1 MIPRNHLF
9 DFMLIHAD
17 TSLIISQRLSEW
29 CGHGPVL
36 EQDMAMTNLAL
47 DHIGRA
53 RLLYQYASELD
64 PAGRSEDELAFLR
77 DELDYKNLL
86 LAEYPNT
93 DFAFT
98 VARQFFLD
106 AFYIDLLDKLSASSD
121 SRLAHIANK
130 SLKETQYHY
139 KWSSDWVIRLGDGTG
154 LSHEKMQNA
163 VNRLWEY
170 TGEIFQPAACEIGM
184 MEAGVAPSYE
194 ELSSSWN
201 QRVSSVLD
209 EATLTKPQSTWQ
221 QKGGKS
227 GHHTEHLGFLLAEMQ
242 YMQRAY
248 PGLDW

>member
-1 MIPRNHLF
+1 MIPKDHLF

-53 RLLYQYASELD
+53 RLLYQYASELEN
-64 PAGRSEDELAFLR
+64 AGRSEDELAFLR

-98 VARQFFLD
+98 VTRQFFLD
-106 AFYIDLLDKLSASSD
+106 AFYIDLLDKLSGSAD

-139 KWSSDWVIRLGDGTG
+139 KWSSDWMIRLGDGTEI
-154 LSHEKMQNA
+154 SHEKVQNA
-163 VNRLWEY
+163 VDRLWEY
-170 TGEIFQPAACEIGM
+170 TGEIFQPAECELGM

-194 ELSSSWN
+194 ELSDSWH
-201 QRVSSVLD
+201 QRVNSVLA
-209 EATLTKPQSTWQ
+209 EATLKKPQSTWQ
-221 QKGGKS
+221 QKGGKT
-227 GHHTEHLGFLLAEMQ
+227 GHNTEHLGYLLAEMQ

>member
-1 MIPRNHLF
+1 MIPKDHLF

-53 RLLYQYASELD
+53 RLLYQYASELEN
-64 PAGRSEDELAFLR
+64 AGRSEDELAFLR

-98 VARQFFLD
+98 VTRQFFLD
-106 AFYIDLLDKLSASSD
+106 AFYIDLLDKLSGSAD

-130 SLKETQYHY
+130 
-139 KWSSDWVIRLGDGTG
+139 
-154 LSHEKMQNA
+154 
-163 VNRLWEY
+163 
-170 TGEIFQPAACEIGM
+170 
-184 MEAGVAPSYE
+184 
-194 ELSSSWN
+194 
-201 QRVSSVLD
+201 
-209 EATLTKPQSTWQ
+209 
-221 QKGGKS
+221 
-227 GHHTEHLGFLLAEMQ
+227 
-242 YMQRAY
+242 
-248 PGLDW
+248 